1 MNNLQVGQVVA
12 FCYSGSHGT
21 RRIRNAT
28 VTQVKKT
35 FIEIDDGSRY
45 SAVDFRQTSDC
56 RGEKGLRSY
65 YLDPQVSYWDS
76 KDDRDSE
83 IQILNRLFESMTIAS
98 KSRNWDQVKTC
109 FANLSDFIGE

>member
-1 MNNLQVGQVVA
+1 MFQIGQVVA
-12 FCYSGSHGT
+12 FCYCGTHGS

-45 SAVDFRQTSDC
+45 SAVDFRQILNC
-56 RGEKGLRSY
+56 LGGNGLRNY
-65 YLDPQVSYWDS
+65 YLDQQVSYWDG
-76 KDDRDSE
+76 KDERDSA
-83 IQILNRLFESMTIAS
+83 IKTLNRLFESLTIAS

-109 FANLSDFIGE
+109 FANLSNFIGE